1 MVLRRAVE
9 PLSRQWGTGLH
20 RYSDFTI
27 FSAFPLPEL
36 PSTTLPAGHSPEFIF
51 EPVSDGSP
59 PSHGEWIHHWQAEHG
74 APALSLARA
83 TDGGYLLH
91 FPDLADFFIDGDG
104 RQIKSRSAPGTNDA
118 TLRHLLLDQ
127 VLPRVIAHRGRVVL
141 HAASV
146 RIRGRVIA
154 IAGTT
159 GAGKS
164 TLAASFLI
172 AGHPLLSDDGL
183 LLDPGQSGT
192 VAQPTYPS
200 LRLWPQTVERLF
212 AEAPRMELMAHYSAK
227 RRLMMN
233 PDAKACLEPAPLA
246 GLYVLAPRAPAD
258 TSGITMTRLSPA
270 DGCMAIVSNTFQLD
284 VTDRART
291 ASLLAA
297 ASLTAQQIP
306 IFSLRLPDDL
316 GLLPDAVNRIVEH
329 ASSGASS

>member
-1 MVLRRAVE
+1 MARQGVID
-9 PLSRQWGTGLH
+9 PLLGGVYSLIYQHSGFSISSTLPLTGLP
-20 RYSDFTI
+20 
-27 FSAFPLPEL
+27 AA
-36 PSTTLPAGHSPEFIF
+36 TLPAAHGPDFTF
-51 EPVSDGSP
+51 EPISDRP
-59 PSHGEWIHHWQAEHG
+59 PPARGPWIHHWQAEHG
-74 APALSLARA
+74 TPALSLARA
-83 TDGGYLLH
+83 TDGGYLLR
-91 FPDLADFFIDGDG
+91 FPDLADFLIGGDG
-104 RQIKSRSAPGTNDA
+104 REIMAWCAPGTNDA

-146 RIRGRVIA
+146 RIRGRIVA

-233 PDAKACLEPAPLA
+233 PDAEAYLEPAPLA

-270 DGCMAIVSNTFQLD
+270 DGCMALVSNTFQLD

-297 ASLTAQQIP
+297 ASLAAQQVP
-306 IFSLRLPDDL
+306 VFSLRLPDNL
-316 GLLPDAVNRIVEH
+316 ELLPDAVNRIVEH